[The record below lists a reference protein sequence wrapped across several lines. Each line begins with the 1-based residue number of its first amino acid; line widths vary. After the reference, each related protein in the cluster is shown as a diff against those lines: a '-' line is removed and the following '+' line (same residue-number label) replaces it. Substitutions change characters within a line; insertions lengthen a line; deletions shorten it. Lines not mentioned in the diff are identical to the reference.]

1 MTGSRLVVA
10 LTTAAAIAA
19 VVACGGAPM
28 HKVQSNTSP
37 PVPAP
42 GGEHDAIV
50 ALDARIAADV
60 AAQGGAEPT
69 PEAIE
74 AASTMSIAD
83 AAGVCVRPLGDVCG
97 DSCQL
102 SDSICSAASEICKLA
117 AQLPGDAWA
126 SGRCDAGKASCADS
140 ARRCC
145 ECGD

>member
-1 MTGSRLVVA
+1 MTGSRLVSA
-10 LTTAAAIAA
+10 LATAAAITAI
-19 VVACGGAPM
+19 VACGGAPM
-28 HKVQSNTSP
+28 HKMGSQSP
-37 PVPAP
+37 PPTPSPDAS
-42 GGEHDAIV
+42 HNAIV
-50 ALDARIAADV
+50 ALDQQIAADV
-60 AAQGGAEPT
+60 AAQGGTEPT

-97 DSCQL
+97 DSCRL

-126 SGRCDAGKASCADS
+126 SGRCDAGKASCSDS

-145 ECGD
+145 ACDE